1 MQNRVPRDEESK
13 TSSRVSMTHPHN
25 HNTSSQKKSRNATTM
40 AVASRR
46 LISSSASS
54 TVTAISSFP
63 PKSKTLISNPHASP
77 NLQLPKRS
85 RRDVALLSL
94 IALIPSLF
102 RPGPASGL
110 SFGIS
115 GPKDWLR
122 EQKKKASR
130 FLLAPIDASRESL
143 VAAHQLLT
151 ATDSYYT
158 NKEMEEV
165 QRLFRSAARDCVI
178 EDRNSFVA
186 FQANTGV
193 EVCTFRLVVKNASSL
208 LGDKDPVKLEA
219 ESLLNDLIRSFTSL
233 NGLVNETDVQFAAER
248 KKVADSLM
256 DTISSLDKF
265 EQGIKDCL
273 EA

>member
-130 FLLAPIDASRESL
+130 FLLAPIDASP
-143 VAAHQLLT
+143 
-151 ATDSYYT
+151 ATDSDYT

-248 KKVADSLM
+248 KKVADYLM

>member
-1 MQNRVPRDEESK
+1 
-13 TSSRVSMTHPHN
+13 
-25 HNTSSQKKSRNATTM
+25 M
-40 AVASRR
+40 AIASHR
-46 LISSSASS
+46 LISSSSS
-54 TVTAISSFP
+54 PTVTAISSFP
-63 PKSKTLISNPHASP
+63 PKSKTLISNPNASP

-94 IALIPSLF
+94 VALVPSLF
-102 RPGPASGL
+102 RPDAASGF

-115 GPKDWLR
+115 
-122 EQKKKASR
+122 
-130 FLLAPIDASRESL
+130 
-143 VAAHQLLT
+143 
-151 ATDSYYT
+151 ATDSDYT

-165 QRLFRSAARDCVI
+165 RRLFRSAARDCVI

-219 ESLLNDLIRSFTSL
+219 ESMLNDLARSFTSL
-233 NGLVNETDVQFAAER
+233 NGLVNETDIQFAAER

-256 DTISSLDKF
+256 DTLSSLDKF

-273 EA
+273 DA

>member
-1 MQNRVPRDEESK
+1 
-13 TSSRVSMTHPHN
+13 
-25 HNTSSQKKSRNATTM
+25 M
-40 AVASRR
+40 ASAWYR
-46 LISSSASS
+46 LIPSSSA

-63 PKSKTLISNPHASP
+63 PKPKPPISKHNPDF
-77 NLQLPKRS
+77 NQQQLPIIFRS
-85 RRDVALLSL
+85 RRDVALLSF
-94 IALIPSLF
+94 IALVPSLS
-102 RPGPASGL
+102 RPDPAFGFSL
-110 SFGIS
+110 GIS

-143 VAAHQLLT
+143 LT
-151 ATDSYYT
+151 AHRILMDDT
-158 NKEMEEV
+158 NQEIEEV
-165 QRLFRSAARDCVI
+165 QRLFRSAARDCVA
-178 EDRNSFVA
+178 EDRSSFVA

-193 EVCTFRLVVKNASSL
+193 EVCTFRLVVKNAASL

-219 ESLLNDLIRSFTSL
+219 ESMLNDLIRSFSSL
-233 NGLVNETDVQFAAER
+233 NVLVNESDVQLASQR

>member
-1 MQNRVPRDEESK
+1 
-13 TSSRVSMTHPHN
+13 
-25 HNTSSQKKSRNATTM
+25 M
-40 AVASRR
+40 ALAGHR
-46 LISSSASS
+46 LISSSSSS

-63 PKSKTLISNPHASP
+63 PKPKPPISNHNFSSNHEIP
-77 NLQLPKRS
+77 NFLHS
-85 RRDVALLSL
+85 RRDVALLSF
-94 IALIPSLF
+94 IALIPSLS
-102 RPGPASGL
+102 RPDPAFGL

-143 VAAHQLLT
+143 LTAHRILT
-151 ATDSYYT
+151 ATDSNST
-158 NKEMEEV
+158 NEEIEEV
-165 QRLFRSAARDCVI
+165 QRLFKSAARDCVP

-193 EVCTFRLVVKNASSL
+193 EVCTFRLVVKNAASL

-219 ESLLNDLIRSFTSL
+219 ESMLNDLIRSFTSL
-233 NGLVNETDVQFAAER
+233 NVLVNETDVQFASER

-256 DTISSLDKF
+256 DTIFSLDKF